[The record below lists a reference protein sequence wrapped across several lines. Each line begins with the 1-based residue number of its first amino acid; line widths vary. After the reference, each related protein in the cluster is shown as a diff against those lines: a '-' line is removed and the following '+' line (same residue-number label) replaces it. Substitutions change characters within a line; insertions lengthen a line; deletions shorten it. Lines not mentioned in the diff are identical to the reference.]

1 MATVIKKN
9 ISVIPAMP
17 AYDRTVRPQ
26 MKALRVAAYCRVS
39 TLMEQQESSYEAQVG
54 YYTEKIKSNPNWKLA
69 GIYADDG
76 KSATSTRKRADFQ
89 TMIDDCMAGKIDMVI
104 TKSISRFARNTVDS
118 LTHIR
123 KLKEKNIAVY
133 FEKEGI
139 NTLEGSGELLITILS
154 SQAQEESRNISE
166 NCRWGIVRRFED
178 GKVIVNHSKFM
189 GYTKDKDGNLIIV
202 PEEAEVVRR
211 IFRLFLEG
219 NSSYRIKQIL
229 EADGIRTAT
238 GNTVWQATVI
248 DKMLVNEKYMG
259 DALLQKT
266 YTVDFLTKKK
276 VMNKGIVPQ
285 YYVEDDHEPIIPKE
299 LFHRVQEEKA
309 RRASIYRT
317 DTKKKNV
324 EIKGKYSSKYV
335 LSDIMVCAECGQPYR
350 RQVWSKYGAK
360 RAVWRCDNRLK
371 HGSKRCKHSPTL
383 KEEILHEAIMT
394 AVNSVV
400 EDQGEF
406 VQAFRENVIRIIGSY
421 SATAEP
427 TEYDSRIEELQK
439 KMMKLIEDSA
449 KAESAD
455 EVFDKEYRI
464 IADEIKEL
472 KKKKT
477 KVVRER
483 QLAESYDQRMQ
494 DMESYMR
501 KTNYLKKEFDDD
513 LVRRLLRAVR
523 VINESK
529 IEIQFQSGI
538 VMTQRIDLED

>member
-1 MATVIKKN
+1 MATVVKKN

-89 TMIDDCMAGKIDMVI
+89 AMIDDCMAGKIDIVI

-309 RRASIYRT
+309 RRASIYRA
-317 DTKKKNV
+317 DTKKKNI

-421 SATAEP
+421 SVAAEP
-427 TEYDSRIEELQK
+427 TEYDSQIEELQK

-538 VMTQRIDLED
+538 VMIQRIDFED